1 MSPCGTDEAC
11 RCCHRFLVLLNV
23 FTSFSCFSC
32 SCVLDINFLGSI
44 YMQSECLSQ
53 KLLFVTARQ
62 FMSVSL
68 W

>member
-32 SCVLDINFLGSI
+32 VHDINFLGSVH
-44 YMQSECLSQ
+44 MQSECFSY
-53 KLLFVTARQ
+53 KLLFVTA
-62 FMSVSL
+62 